1 MAHGPKLEREQIL
14 LGRFVEIGT
23 DLFAIAASCSRAQYF
38 LGQGYDR
45 SEVLALVDHFCLGAR
60 KRIDDNFSGIRKN
73 HDQLGYKLAQRV
85 LAGMPWLY
93 GGTVAR
99 SEPSAA
105 QADEEPTEQHRTVA

>member
-1 MAHGPKLEREQIL
+1 MPAIRLEVPVQIL

-73 HDQLGYKLAQRV
+73 HDQLGYQLAQRV
-85 LAGMPWLY
+85 LGGVSWLY
-93 GGTVAR
+93 GGTVGRHESTA
-99 SEPSAA
+99 PA
-105 QADEEPTEQHRTVA
+105 ADEESMEQHRTVA